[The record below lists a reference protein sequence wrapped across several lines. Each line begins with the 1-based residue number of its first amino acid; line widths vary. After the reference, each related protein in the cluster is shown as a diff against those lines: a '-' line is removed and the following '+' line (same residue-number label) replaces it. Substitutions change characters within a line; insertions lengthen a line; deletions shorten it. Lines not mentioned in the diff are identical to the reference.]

1 LKRGTNPAE
10 KGGRPK
16 DVFEMGSN
24 KFQGA
29 DMPSIVLVT
38 SDPNNFRE
46 FAKQLKATP
55 QVQISFVRTKAEAI
69 TMASTATPA
78 LMILDGRPDDKRVFQ
93 LVRDLIMANASI
105 PIAVV
110 SQMPEKEFEAAGEG
124 LGILAQLKPYPGKPE
139 ARMLISKLKILKPL
153 F

>member
-1 LKRGTNPAE
+1 
-10 KGGRPK
+10 
-16 DVFEMGSN
+16 
-24 KFQGA
+24 
-29 DMPSIVLVT
+29 
-38 SDPNNFRE
+38 
-46 FAKQLKATP
+46 
-55 QVQISFVRTKAEAI
+55 
-69 TMASTATPA
+69 MASTATPA